1 MLRKGGEH
9 IKNLLLDHP
18 TWLVSA
24 GPYTCQE
31 QCCNVQTMIVGNVQV
46 LSIFIAIVSLATIG
60 LSVAA
65 LILGKDAS
73 WTVYDSNGAKPEY
86 RIK

>member
-1 MLRKGGEH
+1 
-9 IKNLLLDHP
+9 
-18 TWLVSA
+18 
-24 GPYTCQE
+24 
-31 QCCNVQTMIVGNVQV
+31 MIVGNVQV
-46 LSIFIAIVSLATIG
+46 LSTFIAIVSLATIG